1 MREKQIEEMAEA
13 IFHNCNCGLFFSEAE
28 KIARFV
34 IEEQGYVKQSEV
46 AKEIF
51 DEINNIPYNLMDSP
65 YALALIKEINR
76 LTEKLMLEI
85 KADTVK
91 KMQKKIIAKSEYGT
105 INISPCQLDQIA
117 KEMLEENNGVH

>member
-1 MREKQIEEMAEA
+1 MREKQIEEMTEA

>member
-1 MREKQIEEMAEA
+1 MDREKQIEEMAEA

-51 DEINNIPYNLMDSP
+51 EEIERTLDNYHSACCPIG
-65 YALALIKEINR
+65 EIETYSYYEGD
-76 LTEKLMLEI
+76 LGEAIAEL
-85 KADTVK
+85 K
-91 KMQKKIIAKSEYGT
+91 KKYT
-105 INISPCQLDQIA
+105 DCR
-117 KEMLEENNGVH
+117 

>member
-34 IEEQGYVKQSEV
+34 IEEQGYGKQSEV

-51 DEINNIPYNLMDSP
+51 EEIERTLDNYHSACCPIG
-65 YALALIKEINR
+65 EIETYSYYEGD
-76 LTEKLMLEI
+76 LGEAIAEL
-85 KADTVK
+85 K
-91 KMQKKIIAKSEYGT
+91 KKYT
-105 INISPCQLDQIA
+105 DCR
-117 KEMLEENNGVH
+117 